1 MASNLA
7 LPAASGQASA
17 KEGSKSLILT
27 LGLLTLLSAAVGGGF
42 GLTIVSS
49 IEKRVEEKY
58 KETPQKV
65 PNSSPY
71 TGDIAIK
78 KMAPVVTN
86 LANTESD
93 WIRLEASIVYKTGDE
108 LNSDVLVAETRQDVL
123 AYLRT
128 VSLSQVQGPS
138 GLLHMREDLNERA
151 KIRSKGMIRELVLET
166 LVIQ

>member
-1 MASNLA
+1 MATNLA

-17 KEGSKSLILT
+17 KEGAKSLILT

-58 KETPQKV
+58 KDTPQKV
-65 PNSSPY
+65 SRTSPY

-86 LANTESD
+86 LANSESD
-93 WIRLEASIVYKTGDE
+93 WIRLEASIVYKSGDDM
-108 LNSDVLVAETRQDVL
+108 NSDALVAETRQDVL

-138 GLLHMREDLNERA
+138 GLLHVREDLNERA
-151 KIRSKGMIRELVLET
+151 KIRSKGTIQELVLET

>member
-1 MASNLA
+1 MATNLA
-7 LPAASGQASA
+7 LPAAPGQASA
-17 KEGSKSLILT
+17 KEGAKSLILT
-27 LGLLTLLSAAVGGGF
+27 LGLLTLLSAVVGGGF

-49 IEKRVEEKY
+49 IEKRIEEKY
-58 KETPQKV
+58 KDIPQKI
-65 PNSSPY
+65 PNTSPY
-71 TGDIAIK
+71 KGDIAIR

-86 LANTESD
+86 LANSESD
-93 WIRLEASIVYKTGDE
+93 WIRLEASIVYKAGDY

-138 GLLHMREDLNERA
+138 GLLHVREDLNERA
-151 KIRSKGMIRELVLET
+151 KIRSKGTIQELVLET